1 VASHIVCIGF
11 DFDMPPELIGR
22 NDFLPLSFG
31 EAGSAALG
39 RLLALLRSRGLHT
52 TWFMPAATIEAY
64 RRECMLVVE
73 GGHEIAHAGIT
84 YNVAPSDDIMVA
96 DITRTNEVIRSLTG
110 AMPRGFRSP
119 FADLSARVVDHLLDN
134 SFVYD
139 SSRMAF
145 DYSAYRVQRGRGG
158 AETQLI
164 ELPIG
169 WAFKDFAEF
178 SFERSEQIMLPTPQ
192 SARTVMQ
199 TWLDEFR
206 RMKETTESGILS
218 YTTHPFALG
227 QADHLLAFE
236 AFLARLMEEGAAVRT
251 MEEAAHHVEK
261 DLMPIGY
268 GPMQPPRKPVAPE
281 VVPIAP
287 EVKPP
292 KGFGSLWRRRT
303 RKEPHL

>member
-1 VASHIVCIGF
+1 ES
-11 DFDMPPELIGR
+11 
-22 NDFLPLSFG
+22 
-31 EAGSAALG
+31 
-39 RLLALLRSRGLHT
+39 
-52 TWFMPAATIEAY
+52 
-64 RRECMLVVE
+64 
-73 GGHEIAHAGIT
+73 AHAGIT

-110 AMPRGFRSP
+110 ARRRGSRSP
-119 FADLSARVVDHLLDN
+119 FADLGARVVDHLLDN
-134 SFVYD
+134 SSVYD

-192 SARTVMQ
+192 SARTAMQ

-236 AFLARLMEEGAAVRT
+236 AFRARLMEEGAAVRT